1 MGWNE
6 RILAAMES
14 IASGAVT
21 LQVDNIEFDTGAL
34 ATGAKQDTMIS
45 SLSSINGNLSPL
57 SNIESNTYYLSS
69 WDSGGYG
76 ANVYLYGSSLSYGY
90 DGVFSNSSSGYGI
103 ADLLY
108 DSSYGSVAYIMY
120 MIYSLL
126 SDVISGSSYFYVYN
140 TN

>member
-1 MGWNE
+1 MGYGATTHE
-6 RILAAMES
+6 ADMLAAMES

-45 SLSSINGNLSPL
+45 SLSSI
-57 SNIESNTYYLSS
+57 ESNTDYLSS

-76 ANVYLYGSSLSYGY
+76 ANVYLYGSNLSYGY
-90 DGVFSNSSSGYGI
+90 DGVFSEGSNGYGI

-108 DSSYGSVAYIMY
+108 DSSSGYSVAYVMY

-126 SDVISGSSYFYVYN
+126 SDVISGSSNFYVYN
-140 TN
+140 NN

>member
-34 ATGAKQDTMIS
+34 ATAAKQDTIIS
-45 SLSSINGNLSPL
+45 SLSALGDIETAVETVSGAVGSGMMAVDIQ
-57 SNIESNTYYLSS
+57 NIGTY
-69 WDSGGYG
+69 
-76 ANVYLYGSSLSYGY
+76 Y
-90 DGVFSNSSSGYGI
+90 DGVLYDSSGGYGI

-108 DSSYGSVAYIMY
+108 DSSGGSVAYIMY

-126 SDVISGSSYFYVYN
+126 SDVISGSSNFYVYN
-140 TN
+140 NN